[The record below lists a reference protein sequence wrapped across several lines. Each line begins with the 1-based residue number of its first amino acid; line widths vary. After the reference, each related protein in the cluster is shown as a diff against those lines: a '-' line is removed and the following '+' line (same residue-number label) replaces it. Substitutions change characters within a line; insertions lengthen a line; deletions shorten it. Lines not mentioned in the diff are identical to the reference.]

1 MSSKKS
7 KGYWQEKNEVM
18 IYYNTIEPSYELQY
32 SEEQDKKYDVVLPTL
47 DFIDH
52 EKIIDVGCG
61 TGLLFSK
68 IRKRYITIVGV
79 DVSMN
84 LLNRAIKRF
93 KHRSN
98 VHFICGDADFLPLR
112 ENVFDK
118 VFSIT
123 LLQNMPEPSIT
134 LKEIAK
140 VAKQNSTLIISVQ
153 KKKLTKD
160 ELLIM
165 LQRSK
170 LHVIKFL
177 EKGIKDYLAICKK
190 H

>member
-1 MSSKKS
+1 MKP
-7 KGYWQEKNEVM
+7 KGYWQEKNKVM
-18 IYYNTIEPSYELQY
+18 MYYNTIEPSYELQY
-32 SEEQDKKYDVVLPTL
+32 SEEQVKKYDVALQNL
-47 DFIDH
+47 DFIDC
-52 EKIIDVGCG
+52 ENIIDVGCG
-61 TGLLFSK
+61 TGLLLSK
-68 IRKRYITIVGV
+68 IKKRSGRIVGI

-84 LLNRAIKRF
+84 LLNRAVKKF

-112 ENVFDK
+112 ANMFDK

-123 LLQNMPEPSIT
+123 VLQNMPEPGIT

-140 VAKQNSTLIISVQ
+140 VAKQTSTMIISVQ
-153 KKKLTKD
+153 KKRLTKD
-160 ELLIM
+160 ELLRTF
-165 LQRSK
+165 QRSK
-170 LHVIKFL
+170 LHVIKFI